1 MQELQYTFTTEE
13 LTELG
18 FETVTEDD
26 STYMEYIFDKSDYW
40 ESKFLATTDI
50 LSIEWVLR
58 SVKDWK
64 VLSPLG
70 DEAEPYLEKQQLID
84 ILNRGDF

>member
-1 MQELQYTFTTEE
+1 MSELKYKFTTAE

-26 STYMEYIFDKSDYW
+26 STYMEYIFDKSNYW

-58 SVKDWK
+58 SVKYWK

-70 DEAEPYLEKQQLID
+70 DEAEPYLEKQQLLE
-84 ILNRGDF
+84 ILSKGGF